1 MDEQSLVSRIR
12 ALADAMS
19 GTDVSEL
26 DLAEGGTHIVIRR
39 RLDSPVIA
47 PHPASNGVAR
57 VGRGSRAPAPVEAP
71 DLAPDP
77 SVAIV
82 APLTGVFYPAPSP
95 SSPPYVQEGDAV
107 QAGQIVCIVEAMKV
121 FNEIKTE
128 VSGTVLAIVA
138 KNGQLVQKGEALIR
152 VQAS

>member
-1 MDEQSLVSRIR
+1 VNRIR
-12 ALADAMS
+12 ALAEAMD

-39 RLDSPVIA
+39 RLDPPVIA
-47 PHPASNGVAR
+47 PHAPSNGVAR
-57 VGRGSRAPAPVEAP
+57 AGRGSRAPAHADPSDP
-71 DLAPDP
+71 APDP

-95 SSPPYVQEGDAV
+95 SSPPYVQVGDAV

-121 FNEIKTE
+121 FNEITSE
-128 VSGTVLAIVA
+128 VAGTVKSVQAQS
-138 KNGQLVQKGEALIR
+138 GQLVHAGEALIR
-152 VQAS
+152 VQPA